1 MYLNVKRYGKVLAVF
16 LGMCLVLSG
25 CSKKTDETTNDIS
38 SVKLKS
44 NQEIVACK
52 ITAIYGNEIEYT
64 VVKEQST
71 SDSNSNKGRMPSAS
85 GVPDMNGKNSQG
97 GENMPQ
103 GSGAP
108 DMNGK
113 NSQGGGNMPQGSGAP
128 DINGRNSQS
137 GGNMPQG
144 GGASDT
150 NGGSSQSG
158 GTPDMNGEEMP
169 QGGGAPDTNGEN
181 SQSGGAPDINGES
194 SKSGDSSDSL
204 LDKNNSQDS
213 SDSSNKKSDSSKSL
227 DKSSKKI
234 YTHTDETGSTT
245 IPVGTDVITS
255 FGKTTTFSRLSNG
268 DIIKMIMEKD
278 SSGEKVVV
286 GVWIVS

>member
-1 MYLNVKRYGKVLAVF
+1 MYLNVKRCRKVLAVF

-25 CSKKTDETTNDIS
+25 CSKKTEETTNDIS

-64 VVKEQST
+64 VVKEQSA
-71 SDSNSNKGRMPSAS
+71 SDSNSKKGRMPSAS
-85 GVPDMNGKNSQG
+85 GAPDMNGGSSQG
-97 GENMPQ
+97 G
-103 GSGAP
+103 GAP
-108 DMNGK
+108 DMNG
-113 NSQGGGNMPQGSGAP
+113 G
-128 DINGRNSQS
+128 
-137 GGNMPQG
+137 
-144 GGASDT
+144 
-150 NGGSSQSG
+150 
-158 GTPDMNGEEMP
+158 EMP
-169 QGGGAPDTNGEN
+169 QGGGAPDTNGVN
-181 SQSGGAPDINGES
+181 SQSGGAPDINGRDSQSGGTTDNSGENLQGGDASDNDSGNES
-194 SKSGDSSDSL
+194 LGNSSSD
-204 LDKNNSQDS
+204 KNSSQSS
-213 SDSSNKKSDSSKSL
+213 SDSSDKKSDSSKSS

-234 YTHTDETGSTT
+234 YTLTDETGSTT

-255 FGKTTTFSRLSNG
+255 LGKTTTFSRLSNG

>member
-1 MYLNVKRYGKVLAVF
+1 MYLNVKRCRKVLAVF
-16 LGMCLVLSG
+16 LGMCIVLSG
-25 CSKKTDETTNDIS
+25 CSKKTEETTNDIS

-85 GVPDMNGKNSQG
+85 GAPDMNGGSSQG
-97 GENMPQ
+97 G
-103 GSGAP
+103 GAP
-108 DMNGK
+108 DMNG
-113 NSQGGGNMPQGSGAP
+113 G
-128 DINGRNSQS
+128 
-137 GGNMPQG
+137 
-144 GGASDT
+144 
-150 NGGSSQSG
+150 
-158 GTPDMNGEEMP
+158 EMP
-169 QGGGAPDTNGEN
+169 QGGGAHDTNGVN
-181 SQSGGAPDINGES
+181 SQSGGAPDINGRDSQSGGTTDNSGENLQGGDASDNDSGNELLGNS
-194 SKSGDSSDSL
+194 S
-204 LDKNNSQDS
+204 LDKNSSQSS
-213 SDSSNKKSDSSKSL
+213 SDSSDKKSDSSKSL

-234 YTHTDETGSTT
+234 YTLTDETGSTT

-255 FGKTTTFSRLSNG
+255 LGKTTTFSRLSNG

-278 SSGEKVVV
+278 SGGEKVVV

>member
-1 MYLNVKRYGKVLAVF
+1 MYLNVKRCRKVLAVL

-25 CSKKTDETTNDIS
+25 CSKKTEETTNDIS

-85 GVPDMNGKNSQG
+85 GAPDMNGGSSQG
-97 GENMPQ
+97 G
-103 GSGAP
+103 GAP
-108 DMNGK
+108 DMNG
-113 NSQGGGNMPQGSGAP
+113 G
-128 DINGRNSQS
+128 
-137 GGNMPQG
+137 
-144 GGASDT
+144 
-150 NGGSSQSG
+150 
-158 GTPDMNGEEMP
+158 EMP
-169 QGGGAPDTNGEN
+169 QGGGAHDTNGVN
-181 SQSGGAPDINGES
+181 SQSGEAADMNGES
-194 SKSGDSSDSL
+194 SQFEDRRNNSSD
-204 LDKNNSQDS
+204 KNSSQSS
-213 SDSSNKKSDSSKSL
+213 SDSSDKKSDSSKSL

-234 YTHTDETGSTT
+234 YTLTDETGSTT

-255 FGKTTTFSRLSNG
+255 LGKTTTFSRLSNG

>member
-64 VVKEQST
+64 VVKEQRA
-71 SDSNSNKGRMPSAS
+71 SDSNSKKGRMPSAS
-85 GVPDMNGKNSQG
+85 GAPDMNGGSSQG
-97 GENMPQ
+97 G
-103 GSGAP
+103 GAP
-108 DMNGK
+108 DMNG
-113 NSQGGGNMPQGSGAP
+113 G
-128 DINGRNSQS
+128 
-137 GGNMPQG
+137 
-144 GGASDT
+144 
-150 NGGSSQSG
+150 
-158 GTPDMNGEEMP
+158 EMP
-169 QGGGAPDTNGEN
+169 QGGGAHDTNGVN
-181 SQSGGAPDINGES
+181 SQSGGAPDINGRDSQSGGTTDNSGENLQGGDASDNDSGNELLGNS
-194 SKSGDSSDSL
+194 S
-204 LDKNNSQDS
+204 LDKNSSQSS
-213 SDSSNKKSDSSKSL
+213 SDSSDKKSDSSKSL

-234 YTHTDETGSTT
+234 YTLTDETGSTT

-255 FGKTTTFSRLSNG
+255 LGKTTTFSRLSNG

>member
-1 MYLNVKRYGKVLAVF
+1 MYLNVKRCRKVLAVL

-25 CSKKTDETTNDIS
+25 CSKKTEETTNDIS

-64 VVKEQST
+64 VVKEQSA
-71 SDSNSNKGRMPSAS
+71 SDSNSKKGRMPSAS
-85 GVPDMNGKNSQG
+85 G
-97 GENMPQ
+97 
-103 GSGAP
+103 AP
-108 DMNGK
+108 DMNGGS
-113 NSQGGGNMPQGSGAP
+113 SQGGGAH
-128 DINGRNSQS
+128 
-137 GGNMPQG
+137 
-144 GGASDT
+144 
-150 NGGSSQSG
+150 
-158 GTPDMNGEEMP
+158 DMNGGEMP
-169 QGGGAPDTNGEN
+169 QGGGTHDTNGGN
-181 SQSGGAPDINGES
+181 SQSGGAPDMNGES
-194 SKSGDSSDSL
+194 SQFEDSQNSSSD
-204 LDKNNSQDS
+204 KNSSQSS
-213 SDSSNKKSDSSKSL
+213 SDSSDKKSDSSKSS

-234 YTHTDETGSTT
+234 YTLTDETGSTT

-255 FGKTTTFSRLSNG
+255 LGKTTTFSRLSNG

>member
-1 MYLNVKRYGKVLAVF
+1 MYLNVKKCRKVLAVF

-25 CSKKTDETTNDIS
+25 CSKKTEETTNDIS

-64 VVKEQST
+64 VVKEQSA
-71 SDSNSNKGRMPSAS
+71 SDSNSKKGRMPSAS
-85 GVPDMNGKNSQG
+85 GAPDMNGGSSQG
-97 GENMPQ
+97 G
-103 GSGAP
+103 GAP
-108 DMNGK
+108 DMNG
-113 NSQGGGNMPQGSGAP
+113 G
-128 DINGRNSQS
+128 
-137 GGNMPQG
+137 
-144 GGASDT
+144 
-150 NGGSSQSG
+150 
-158 GTPDMNGEEMP
+158 EMP
-169 QGGGAPDTNGEN
+169 QGGGAHDTNGVN
-181 SQSGGAPDINGES
+181 LQSGGAADINGRDSQSGGITDNSGENLQGGDASDNDSGNESLGNS
-194 SKSGDSSDSL
+194 S
-204 LDKNNSQDS
+204 LDKNSSQSS
-213 SDSSNKKSDSSKSL
+213 SDSSDKKSDSSKSL

-234 YTHTDETGSTT
+234 YTLTDETGSTT

-255 FGKTTTFSRLSNG
+255 LGKTTTFSRLSNG

>member
-1 MYLNVKRYGKVLAVF
+1 MYLNVKRCRKVLAVF

-25 CSKKTDETTNDIS
+25 CSKKTEETTNDIS

-64 VVKEQST
+64 VVKEQSA
-71 SDSNSNKGRMPSAS
+71 SDSNSKKGRMPSAS
-85 GVPDMNGKNSQG
+85 GVPDMNGGSSQG
-97 GENMPQ
+97 G
-103 GSGAP
+103 GAP
-108 DMNGK
+108 DMNG
-113 NSQGGGNMPQGSGAP
+113 G
-128 DINGRNSQS
+128 
-137 GGNMPQG
+137 
-144 GGASDT
+144 
-150 NGGSSQSG
+150 
-158 GTPDMNGEEMP
+158 EMP
-169 QGGGAPDTNGEN
+169 QGGGAPDTNGGN
-181 SQSGGAPDINGES
+181 SQSGEAADMNGES
-194 SKSGDSSDSL
+194 SQFEDRRNSSSD
-204 LDKNNSQDS
+204 KNSSQSS
-213 SDSSNKKSDSSKSL
+213 SDSSDKKSDSSKSS

-234 YTHTDETGSTT
+234 YTLTDETGSTT

-255 FGKTTTFSRLSNG
+255 LGKTTTFSRLSNG

>member
-1 MYLNVKRYGKVLAVF
+1 MYLNVKRCRKVLAVF

-25 CSKKTDETTNDIS
+25 CSKKTEETTNDIS

-64 VVKEQST
+64 VVKEQSA
-71 SDSNSNKGRMPSAS
+71 SDSNSKKGRMPSAS
-85 GVPDMNGKNSQG
+85 G
-97 GENMPQ
+97 
-103 GSGAP
+103 AP
-108 DMNGK
+108 DMNGGS
-113 NSQGGGNMPQGSGAP
+113 SQGGGAH
-128 DINGRNSQS
+128 
-137 GGNMPQG
+137 
-144 GGASDT
+144 DT
-150 NGGSSQSG
+150 NGV
-158 GTPDMNGEEMP
+158 
-169 QGGGAPDTNGEN
+169 N
-181 SQSGGAPDINGES
+181 SQSGGAPDINGRDSQSGGTTDNIGENLQGGDASDNDSGNELLGNS
-194 SKSGDSSDSL
+194 S
-204 LDKNNSQDS
+204 LDKNSSQSS
-213 SDSSNKKSDSSKSL
+213 SDSSDKKSDSSKSL

-234 YTHTDETGSTT
+234 YTLTDETGSTT

-255 FGKTTTFSRLSNG
+255 LGKTTTFSRLSNG

>member
-1 MYLNVKRYGKVLAVF
+1 MYINVKRCRKVLAVL

-25 CSKKTDETTNDIS
+25 CSKKTEETTNDIS

-64 VVKEQST
+64 VVKEQSA
-71 SDSNSNKGRMPSAS
+71 SDSNSKKGRMPSAS
-85 GVPDMNGKNSQG
+85 G
-97 GENMPQ
+97 
-103 GSGAP
+103 AP
-108 DMNGK
+108 DMNGSS
-113 NSQGGGNMPQGSGAP
+113 SQGGGAH
-128 DINGRNSQS
+128 
-137 GGNMPQG
+137 
-144 GGASDT
+144 
-150 NGGSSQSG
+150 
-158 GTPDMNGEEMP
+158 DMNGGEMP
-169 QGGGAPDTNGEN
+169 QGGGTHDTNGGN
-181 SQSGGAPDINGES
+181 SQSGGAPDMNGES
-194 SKSGDSSDSL
+194 SQFEDSQNSSSD
-204 LDKNNSQDS
+204 KNSSQSS
-213 SDSSNKKSDSSKSL
+213 SDSSDKKSDSSKSS

-234 YTHTDETGSTT
+234 YTLTDETGSTT

-255 FGKTTTFSRLSNG
+255 LGKTTTFSRLSNG

>member
-1 MYLNVKRYGKVLAVF
+1 MHLNVKRCRKVLAVF

-25 CSKKTDETTNDIS
+25 CSKKTEETTNDIS

-64 VVKEQST
+64 VVKEQSA
-71 SDSNSNKGRMPSAS
+71 SDSNSKKGRMPSAS
-85 GVPDMNGKNSQG
+85 GAPDMNGGSSQG
-97 GENMPQ
+97 G
-103 GSGAP
+103 GAP
-108 DMNGK
+108 DMNG
-113 NSQGGGNMPQGSGAP
+113 G
-128 DINGRNSQS
+128 
-137 GGNMPQG
+137 
-144 GGASDT
+144 
-150 NGGSSQSG
+150 
-158 GTPDMNGEEMP
+158 EMP
-169 QGGGAPDTNGEN
+169 QGGGAPDTNGGN
-181 SQSGGAPDINGES
+181 SQSGEAADMNRES
-194 SKSGDSSDSL
+194 SQFEDRRNSSSD
-204 LDKNNSQDS
+204 KNSSQSS
-213 SDSSNKKSDSSKSL
+213 SDSSDKKSDSSKSS

-234 YTHTDETGSTT
+234 YTLTDETGSTT

-255 FGKTTTFSRLSNG
+255 LGKTTTFSRLSNG

>member
-1 MYLNVKRYGKVLAVF
+1 MYINVKRCRKVLAVL

-25 CSKKTDETTNDIS
+25 CSKKTEETTNDIS

-64 VVKEQST
+64 VVKEQSA
-71 SDSNSNKGRMPSAS
+71 SDSNSKKGRMPSAS
-85 GVPDMNGKNSQG
+85 G
-97 GENMPQ
+97 
-103 GSGAP
+103 AP
-108 DMNGK
+108 DMNGGS
-113 NSQGGGNMPQGSGAP
+113 SQGGGAH
-128 DINGRNSQS
+128 
-137 GGNMPQG
+137 
-144 GGASDT
+144 
-150 NGGSSQSG
+150 
-158 GTPDMNGEEMP
+158 DMNGGEMP
-169 QGGGAPDTNGEN
+169 QGGGTHDTNGGN
-181 SQSGGAPDINGES
+181 SQSGGAPDMNGES
-194 SKSGDSSDSL
+194 SQFEDSQNSSSD
-204 LDKNNSQDS
+204 KNSSQSS
-213 SDSSNKKSDSSKSL
+213 SDSSDKKSDSSKSS

-234 YTHTDETGSTT
+234 YTLTDETGSTT

-255 FGKTTTFSRLSNG
+255 LGKTTTFSRLSTG

>member
-1 MYLNVKRYGKVLAVF
+1 MYLNVKRCRKVLAVF

-25 CSKKTDETTNDIS
+25 CSKKTEETTNDIS

-64 VVKEQST
+64 VVKEQSA
-71 SDSNSNKGRMPSAS
+71 SDSNSKKGRMPSAS
-85 GVPDMNGKNSQG
+85 GAPDMNGGSSQG
-97 GENMPQ
+97 G
-103 GSGAP
+103 GAP
-108 DMNGK
+108 DMNG
-113 NSQGGGNMPQGSGAP
+113 G
-128 DINGRNSQS
+128 
-137 GGNMPQG
+137 
-144 GGASDT
+144 
-150 NGGSSQSG
+150 
-158 GTPDMNGEEMP
+158 EMP
-169 QGGGAPDTNGEN
+169 QGGGAPDTNGVN
-181 SQSGGAPDINGES
+181 SQSGGADDMNGES
-194 SKSGDSSDSL
+194 SQFEERQNSSSD
-204 LDKNNSQDS
+204 KNSSQSS
-213 SDSSNKKSDSSKSL
+213 SDSSDKKSDSSKSS

-234 YTHTDETGSTT
+234 YTLTDETGSTT

-255 FGKTTTFSRLSNG
+255 LGKTTTFSRLSNG

>member
-1 MYLNVKRYGKVLAVF
+1 MYINVKRCRKVLAVL

-25 CSKKTDETTNDIS
+25 CSKKTEETTNDIS

-64 VVKEQST
+64 VVKEQSA
-71 SDSNSNKGRMPSAS
+71 SDSNSKKGRMPSAS
-85 GVPDMNGKNSQG
+85 G
-97 GENMPQ
+97 
-103 GSGAP
+103 AP
-108 DMNGK
+108 DMNGGS
-113 NSQGGGNMPQGSGAP
+113 SQGGGAH
-128 DINGRNSQS
+128 
-137 GGNMPQG
+137 
-144 GGASDT
+144 
-150 NGGSSQSG
+150 
-158 GTPDMNGEEMP
+158 DMNGGEMP
-169 QGGGAPDTNGEN
+169 QGGGTHDTNGGN
-181 SQSGGAPDINGES
+181 SQSGGAPDMNGES
-194 SKSGDSSDSL
+194 SQFEDSQNSSSD
-204 LDKNNSQDS
+204 KNSSQSS
-213 SDSSNKKSDSSKSL
+213 SDSSDKKSDSSKSS

-234 YTHTDETGSTT
+234 YTFTDETGSTT

-255 FGKTTTFSRLSNG
+255 LGKTTTFSRLSNG

>member
-16 LGMCLVLSG
+16 LGMCIVLSG
-25 CSKKTDETTNDIS
+25 CSKKTEETTNDIS

-64 VVKEQST
+64 VVKEQSA
-71 SDSNSNKGRMPSAS
+71 SDSNSKKGRMPSAS
-85 GVPDMNGKNSQG
+85 GAPDMNGGSSQG
-97 GENMPQ
+97 G
-103 GSGAP
+103 GAP
-108 DMNGK
+108 DMNG
-113 NSQGGGNMPQGSGAP
+113 G
-128 DINGRNSQS
+128 
-137 GGNMPQG
+137 
-144 GGASDT
+144 
-150 NGGSSQSG
+150 
-158 GTPDMNGEEMP
+158 EMP
-169 QGGGAPDTNGEN
+169 QGGGAHDTNGVN
-181 SQSGGAPDINGES
+181 SQSGGAPDINGRDSQSGGTTDNSGENLQGGDASDNDSGNELLGNS
-194 SKSGDSSDSL
+194 S
-204 LDKNNSQDS
+204 LDKNSSQSS
-213 SDSSNKKSDSSKSL
+213 SDSSDKKSDSSKSL

-234 YTHTDETGSTT
+234 YTLTDETGSTT

-255 FGKTTTFSRLSNG
+255 LGKTTTFSRLSNG

>member
-1 MYLNVKRYGKVLAVF
+1 MYLNVKRCRKVLAVF

-25 CSKKTDETTNDIS
+25 CSKKTEETTNDIS

-64 VVKEQST
+64 VVKEQSA
-71 SDSNSNKGRMPSAS
+71 SDSNSKKGRMPSAS
-85 GVPDMNGKNSQG
+85 GAPDMNGGNSQG
-97 GENMPQ
+97 G
-103 GSGAP
+103 GAP
-108 DMNGK
+108 DMNG
-113 NSQGGGNMPQGSGAP
+113 G
-128 DINGRNSQS
+128 
-137 GGNMPQG
+137 
-144 GGASDT
+144 
-150 NGGSSQSG
+150 
-158 GTPDMNGEEMP
+158 EMP
-169 QGGGAPDTNGEN
+169 QGGGAHDTNRVN
-181 SQSGGAPDINGES
+181 SQSGEAPDINGRDSQSGGTTDNSGENLQGGDASDNDSGNES
-194 SKSGDSSDSL
+194 LGNSS
-204 LDKNNSQDS
+204 LDKNSSQSS
-213 SDSSNKKSDSSKSL
+213 SDSSDKKSDSSKSL

-234 YTHTDETGSTT
+234 YTLTDETGSTT

-255 FGKTTTFSRLSNG
+255 LGKTTTFSRLSNG

>member
-1 MYLNVKRYGKVLAVF
+1 MYINVKRCRKVLAVL

-25 CSKKTDETTNDIS
+25 CSKKTEETTNDIS

-64 VVKEQST
+64 VVKEQSA
-71 SDSNSNKGRMPSAS
+71 SDSNSKKGRMPSAS
-85 GVPDMNGKNSQG
+85 G
-97 GENMPQ
+97 
-103 GSGAP
+103 AP
-108 DMNGK
+108 DMNGGS
-113 NSQGGGNMPQGSGAP
+113 SQGGGAH
-128 DINGRNSQS
+128 
-137 GGNMPQG
+137 
-144 GGASDT
+144 
-150 NGGSSQSG
+150 
-158 GTPDMNGEEMP
+158 DMNGGEMP
-169 QGGGAPDTNGEN
+169 QGGGAHDTNGGN
-181 SQSGGAPDINGES
+181 SQSGGAPDMNGES
-194 SKSGDSSDSL
+194 SQFEDSQNSSSD
-204 LDKNNSQDS
+204 KNSSQSS
-213 SDSSNKKSDSSKSL
+213 SDSSDKKSDSSKSS

-234 YTHTDETGSTT
+234 YTLTDETGSTT

-255 FGKTTTFSRLSNG
+255 LGKTTTFSRLSNG

>member
-1 MYLNVKRYGKVLAVF
+1 MYLNVKRCRKVLAVL

-25 CSKKTDETTNDIS
+25 CSKKTEETTNDIS

-64 VVKEQST
+64 VVKEQSA
-71 SDSNSNKGRMPSAS
+71 SDSNSKKGRMPSAS
-85 GVPDMNGKNSQG
+85 G
-97 GENMPQ
+97 
-103 GSGAP
+103 AP
-108 DMNGK
+108 DMNGGS
-113 NSQGGGNMPQGSGAP
+113 SQGGGAH
-128 DINGRNSQS
+128 
-137 GGNMPQG
+137 
-144 GGASDT
+144 DT
-150 NGGSSQSG
+150 NGV
-158 GTPDMNGEEMP
+158 
-169 QGGGAPDTNGEN
+169 N
-181 SQSGGAPDINGES
+181 SQSGGAPDINGRDSQSGGTTDNSGENLQGGDASDNDSGNELLGNS
-194 SKSGDSSDSL
+194 S
-204 LDKNNSQDS
+204 LDKNSSQSS
-213 SDSSNKKSDSSKSL
+213 SDSSDKKSDSSKSL

-234 YTHTDETGSTT
+234 YTLTDETGSTT

-255 FGKTTTFSRLSNG
+255 LGKTTTFSRLSNG

>member
-1 MYLNVKRYGKVLAVF
+1 MYLNVKRCRKVLAVF

-25 CSKKTDETTNDIS
+25 CSKKTEETTNDIS

-64 VVKEQST
+64 VVKEQSA
-71 SDSNSNKGRMPSAS
+71 SDSNSKKGRMPSAS
-85 GVPDMNGKNSQG
+85 G
-97 GENMPQ
+97 
-103 GSGAP
+103 AP
-108 DMNGK
+108 DMNGGS
-113 NSQGGGNMPQGSGAP
+113 SQGGGA
-128 DINGRNSQS
+128 
-137 GGNMPQG
+137 
-144 GGASDT
+144 A
-150 NGGSSQSG
+150 
-158 GTPDMNGEEMP
+158 DMNGGEMP
-169 QGGGAPDTNGEN
+169 QGGGAHDTNRVN
-181 SQSGGAPDINGES
+181 SQSGGAPDMNGES
-194 SKSGDSSDSL
+194 SQFEDRQNSSSD
-204 LDKNNSQDS
+204 KNSSQSS
-213 SDSSNKKSDSSKSL
+213 SDSSDKKSDSSKSL

-234 YTHTDETGSTT
+234 YTLTDETGSTT

-255 FGKTTTFSRLSNG
+255 LGKTTTFSRLSNG

>member
-16 LGMCLVLSG
+16 LGMCIVLSG
-25 CSKKTDETTNDIS
+25 CSKKTEETTNDIS

-64 VVKEQST
+64 VVKEQSA
-71 SDSNSNKGRMPSAS
+71 SDSNSKKGRMPSAS
-85 GVPDMNGKNSQG
+85 G
-97 GENMPQ
+97 
-103 GSGAP
+103 AP
-108 DMNGK
+108 DMNGGS
-113 NSQGGGNMPQGSGAP
+113 SQGGEA
-128 DINGRNSQS
+128 
-137 GGNMPQG
+137 
-144 GGASDT
+144 
-150 NGGSSQSG
+150 
-158 GTPDMNGEEMP
+158 PDMNGGEMP
-169 QGGGAPDTNGEN
+169 QGGGAHDTNGVN
-181 SQSGGAPDINGES
+181 SQSGGAPDINGRDSQSGGTTDNSGENLQGGDASDNDSGNELLGNS
-194 SKSGDSSDSL
+194 S
-204 LDKNNSQDS
+204 LDKNSSQSS
-213 SDSSNKKSDSSKSL
+213 SDSSDKKSDSSKSL

-234 YTHTDETGSTT
+234 YTLTDETGSTT

-278 SSGEKVVV
+278 SGGEKVVV